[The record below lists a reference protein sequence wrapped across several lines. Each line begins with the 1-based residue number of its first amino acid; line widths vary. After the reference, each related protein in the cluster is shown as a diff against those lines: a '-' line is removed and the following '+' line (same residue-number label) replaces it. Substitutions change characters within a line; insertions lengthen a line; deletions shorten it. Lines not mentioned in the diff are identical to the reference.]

1 MRNLIILASLLA
13 GAFAGNAQT
22 TLAGKWHGTR
32 NNLPVMDL
40 TIEQDAGHASGS
52 AIFYL
57 IKSNSDGSNAHVDG
71 QGSGPME
78 NLKYEPQKVSFD
90 MHRPDG
96 SLVSFRV
103 ELSDA
108 DHARL
113 FMTSEPGPGGAG
125 FPLVRV
131 AGTAENQK

>member
-1 MRNLIILASLLA
+1 MRNLIILVSLVA
-13 GAFAGNAQT
+13 GAFAGHAQT

-32 NNLPVMDL
+32 DNLPVMDL
-40 TIEQDAGHASGS
+40 SIDQNAGHASGS

-57 IKSNSDGSNAHVDG
+57 IKSNADGSNAHVDG

-78 NLKYEPQKVSFD
+78 NMKYEPQKLSFD

-96 SLVSFRV
+96 TLVSFLV

-113 FMTSEPGPGGAG
+113 FITSEAGPGGAG

-131 AGTAENQK
+131 AK